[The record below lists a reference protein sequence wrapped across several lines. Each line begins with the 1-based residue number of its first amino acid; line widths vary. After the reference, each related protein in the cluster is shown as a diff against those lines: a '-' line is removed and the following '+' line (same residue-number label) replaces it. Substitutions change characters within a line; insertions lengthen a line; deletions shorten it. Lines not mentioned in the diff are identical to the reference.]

1 MEPVRPALHEVA
13 GSDGAA
19 EQGARVQ
26 PQASDGVEA
35 HLVIVVLVEALH
47 ERFVDGVQGQRG
59 GRSPGP
65 VLAEAGHLSR
75 DSRRSFLIAMT
86 WERPVEGCLGAAE
99 RIGVA

>member
-1 MEPVRPALHEVA
+1 VEPVRPALHEVA

-47 ERFVDGVQGQRG
+47 ERFVDGVQAGNEQVVHQV
-59 GRSPGP
+59 RSWPK
-65 VLAEAGHLSR
+65 
-75 DSRRSFLIAMT
+75 
-86 WERPVEGCLGAAE
+86 LGT
-99 RIGVA
+99 

>member
-1 MEPVRPALHEVA
+1 VA

-47 ERFVDGVQGQRG
+47 ERFVDGVQAGNEQVVHQV
-59 GRSPGP
+59 RSWPK
-65 VLAEAGHLSR
+65 
-75 DSRRSFLIAMT
+75 
-86 WERPVEGCLGAAE
+86 LGT
-99 RIGVA
+99 

>member
-47 ERFVDGVQGQRG
+47 ERFVDGVQAGNEQVVHQV
-59 GRSPGP
+59 RSWPK
-65 VLAEAGHLSR
+65 
-75 DSRRSFLIAMT
+75 
-86 WERPVEGCLGAAE
+86 LGT
-99 RIGVA
+99 